1 LRSSSTG
8 LLPARYAGIRT
19 GRNIFLVMAISGA
32 FSGLAGAIHLMG
44 QFPYTLIATTFSI
57 DPTGFDAI
65 AVSLLGRTTAI
76 GVLLASLFFGGLRQG
91 GYLMQLNANI
101 PGDLVY
107 IIQALVLFC
116 IAAEFLPAIQR
127 ALPAWMSFSRRPAL
141 VPNIKGPTVIGLPR
155 EGATLSNGE
164 PIPTEDEATVGDS
177 TKIEPHSSERV
188 EED

>member
-1 LRSSSTG
+1 
-8 LLPARYAGIRT
+8 
-19 GRNIFLVMAISGA
+19 
-32 FSGLAGAIHLMG
+32 
-44 QFPYTLIATTFSI
+44 
-57 DPTGFDAI
+57 
-65 AVSLLGRTTAI
+65 
-76 GVLLASLFFGGLRQG
+76 VLLASLFFGGLRQG

-141 VPNIKGPTVIGLPR
+141 ATGIKGPTVIDLPR
-155 EGATLSNGE
+155 EGAASSNGE
-164 PIPTEDEATVGDS
+164 PVPVEGDAAATDSATV
-177 TKIEPHSSERV
+177 ERHSERV